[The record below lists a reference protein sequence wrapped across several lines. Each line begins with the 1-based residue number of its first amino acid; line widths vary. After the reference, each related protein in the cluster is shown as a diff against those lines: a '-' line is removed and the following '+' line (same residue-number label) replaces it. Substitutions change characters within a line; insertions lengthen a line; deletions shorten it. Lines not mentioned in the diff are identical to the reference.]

1 MTPHR
6 VGLGMGSNHEK
17 IYGKRLVTHS
27 LEDLGGFAIN
37 LALSWKA
44 KVQVMTA
51 GCCKRDYQIFFKVY
65 GGILL

>member
-27 LEDLGGFAIN
+27 LEDLGGGVRYKLGTF
-37 LALSWKA
+37 LESQSPSHDSW
-44 KVQVMTA
+44 
-51 GCCKRDYQIFFKVY
+51 
-65 GGILL
+65 LL